1 MGFLTLLLYSEILII
16 PKSLYTPQLLIFG
29 LIGVTGGAAAADYVD
44 DKGREVATPILLPL
58 VISLILTVAGVI
70 GIYILLRGTKFRT
83 STPKTID
90 FDFFEKYNTKK
101 EREVGDE
108 GRENVWE
115 YVSISLIQA

>member
-1 MGFLTLLLYSEILII
+1 MRG
-16 PKSLYTPQLLIFG
+16 QC
-29 LIGVTGGAAAADYVD
+29 AADYVD

-90 FDFFEKYNTKK
+90 FDFFEKYSTIRRKK
-101 EREVGDE
+101 GKLAMRVERRYGSTLLS
-108 GRENVWE
+108 
-115 YVSISLIQA
+115 VSRKQG